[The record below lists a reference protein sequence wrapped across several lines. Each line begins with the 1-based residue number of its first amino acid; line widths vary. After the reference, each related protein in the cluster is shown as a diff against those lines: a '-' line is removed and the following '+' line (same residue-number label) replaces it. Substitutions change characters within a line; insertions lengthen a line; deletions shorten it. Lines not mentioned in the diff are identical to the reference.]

1 MKTEIQNT
9 LAEDLGMFFTLKFGE
24 CIIHPLPSDS
34 SETTNVFCTKGEMNS
49 KKVAIYVLTDIIPI
63 ISVKVQQIL

>member
-34 SETTNVFCTKGEMNS
+34 SETTNVFYTKGEMNS
-49 KKVAIYVLTDIIPI
+49 KKSCNICLHRHH
-63 ISVKVQQIL
+63 SNNKC